1 MAEDGEYF
9 PLRKIGIAAASNSK
23 DRPIVRYLQE
33 MLMADNTIQKDFADI
48 VDIVTNPYSLKLRQI
63 AREMRVRTDQK
74 TQEDRQFQDA
84 QQTKTIDANAA
95 EQEAIRQH
103 QLTMIDRKGEWD
115 YKSELLTAVGRDS
128 ASTKEDNIG
137 DILSIYD
144 RNLKQTAIEQDGSV
158 RREEI
163 TRKMNMDES
172 TKKIEAEKLKIKQ
185 QELQLKS
192 RQISSQEYIATVNKN

>member
-1 MAEDGEYF
+1 
-9 PLRKIGIAAASNSK
+9 
-23 DRPIVRYLQE
+23 
-33 MLMADNTIQKDFADI
+33 
-48 VDIVTNPYSLKLRQI
+48 
-63 AREMRVRTDQK
+63 
-74 TQEDRQFQDA
+74 
-84 QQTKTIDANAA
+84 
-95 EQEAIRQH
+95 
-103 QLTMIDRKGEWD
+103 MIDRKGEWD

-163 TRKMNMDES
+163 ARKMNMDEN
-172 TKKIEAEKLKIKQ
+172 TKKLEAEKLKLKQ
-185 QELQLKS
+185 QELQLKE